1 MSGAVCNRSFGRGR
15 TCKCLSRVKCQVH
28 YCGLIARSV
37 HGEDIATTPQLGRE
51 LASSIPGAQF
61 CPVENAAHLACV
73 EQPEI
78 MAERMMDFF
87 REVKIV

>member
-1 MSGAVCNRSFGRGR
+1 MSGAVCNRSF
-15 TCKCLSRVKCQVH
+15 VKDVLANH
-28 YCGLIARSV
+28 FGSMSGALLHGWIARLCSPRRILHPV
-37 HGEDIATTPQLGRE
+37 R
-51 LASSIPGAQF
+51 SSAARFRARFSLI
-61 CPVENAAHLACV
+61 ENAAHLARV

>member
-1 MSGAVCNRSFGRGR
+1 MR
-15 TCKCLSRVKCQVH
+15 

-37 HGEDIATTPQLGRE
+37 ARLRILQQLRSSA
-51 LASSIPGAQF
+51 ASLRAPFF

-78 MAERMMDFF
+78 MAERMIDFF

>member
-1 MSGAVCNRSFGRGR
+1 MSDALLRIDCSF
-15 TCKCLSRVKCQVH
+15 
-28 YCGLIARSV
+28 CGTA
-37 HGEDIATTPQLGRE
+37 EDIATTPQLGRE

-61 CPVENAAHLACV
+61 RPIENAAHLACV

-78 MAERMMDFF
+78 MAERMMDSF

>member
-1 MSGAVCNRSFGRGR
+1 MP
-15 TCKCLSRVKCQVH
+15 SRVKCQMR

-37 HGEDIATTPQLGRE
+37 ARLRILQQLRSSA
-51 LASSIPGAQF
+51 ASLRAPFPARNSVLSKMRRISR
-61 CPVENAAHLACV
+61 VSSS
-73 EQPEI
+73 PEI